1 MAPKIDS
8 AATLSRLGSVDICP
22 LPLGANQDDDMRAP
36 LDLEGASEIAHMTYA
51 LVNTGHHYPPLDT
64 EAMLEDA
71 EVVNL
76 VHRVAVFL
84 GSAEAYD
91 KICQDVFLQHASVEG
106 DMESQLPLT
115 SIHGVFERLKIPPEH
130 LIIFETV
137 LRKETNFK
145 RKPEKIPYDLFHQ
158 VLIKVLRRIR
168 DTYCIRIQRGQ
179 FVTRKTRRLEDEY
192 MRESD
197 CGRGCFGECFW
208 VKHKATGFRR
218 VAKRIA
224 KKRSQV
230 PKEEVEDE
238 MNILRKLDHPNI
250 VRLFEWFEA
259 DDDFLLVMEGARAGD
274 LGRAL
279 QRAKQEGHRGLQ
291 ENVVR
296 VLIQQALD
304 ALVYI
309 HSEKVIHRDVK
320 PANMILTKLD
330 QFPPHLLLADFGIA
344 TVFQPDAPAAAS
356 RGPTGTYAYMAPE
369 CYDNNVT
376 PKVDVWA
383 LGIVAYECL
392 CGHRP
397 FGDSQFV
404 VEYESRHE
412 PRPVD
417 MKAIVDIGI
426 SQAAVKFISWLLEKQ
441 EAWRPSSEE
450 AQKEFNWPE
459 VAQPDGYVT
468 SLIGF
473 SKKSTFSKAVYL
485 CAASQLDTSKLDGL
499 NEMFKRL
506 DTDRNGKLSM
516 QEFKEGLRQVLDP
529 ESIEKMVD
537 ALDMDHSGSADY
549 SEFIAGCLDAHTDLI
564 ESALSHVFHVF
575 DINGDGKI
583 SLKELSSILTS
594 DGSLSIVLPEGKTV
608 EEFMKEIDASQ
619 DGFISFDELKEYL
632 KREAAA
638 SSALPS
644 KALVRPAERCLAM
657 DLGGWGWPAN
667 RTMWSHV
674 QFMLNHVE
682 LHPVTDAHI
691 SKSSTAS
698 QPNEAFDD
706 NLMTI

>member
-1 MAPKIDS
+1 MDS
-8 AATLSRLGSVDICP
+8 GTLSARLGSLDLCP
-22 LPLGANQDDDMRAP
+22 LPIGGEDDLRVPLNLDAP
-36 LDLEGASEIAHMTYA
+36 VSQSHTYA
-51 LVNTGHHYPPLDT
+51 LINTGQNYPPLDT
-64 EAMLEDA
+64 EAMLEDG
-71 EVVNL
+71 EVVKL
-76 VHRVAVFL
+76 VHRVAVAL
-84 GSAEAYD
+84 SSAEAYD
-91 KICQDVFLQHASVEG
+91 KICKNVFLQHASTTEA
-106 DMESQLPLT
+106 ESHLPQT
-115 SIHGVFERLKIPPEH
+115 SIPDVFESLKIPGQH
-130 LIIFETV
+130 VNIFETV

-145 RKPEKIPYDLFHQ
+145 RKPEKISYDLFHQ
-158 VLIKVLRRIR
+158 VFIKVLRRIR
-168 DTYCIRIQRGQ
+168 DTFCVRIQRGQ
-179 FVTRKTRRLEDEY
+179 FVTKKTRRLEDEY
-192 MRESD
+192 VRESD

-208 VKHKATGFRR
+208 VKHKTTGFRR

-259 DDDFLLVMEGARAGD
+259 DDDFLLVMEGAKAGD

-279 QRAKQEGHRGLQ
+279 QRAKQEGHKGLQ

-296 VLIQQALD
+296 LLIQQALD

-309 HSEKVIHRDVK
+309 HSERVIHRDVK
-320 PANMILTKLD
+320 PANMVLTKLD

-344 TVFQPDAPAAAS
+344 MVFKPDATGSTES

-369 CYDNNVT
+369 AYDNNVT

-412 PRPVD
+412 PAPVD
-417 MKAIVDIGI
+417 MKPMVDVGI
-426 SQAAVKFISWLLEKQ
+426 SEAGVKFVSWLLEKQ

-450 AQKEFNWPE
+450 AGQVVPSASVPSQTTLFLVEAQKEMNWPE

-468 SLIGF
+468 SMIGF

-499 NEMFKRL
+499 NEMFHKL
-506 DTDRNGKLSM
+506 DVDRNGKLST

-529 ESIEKMVD
+529 DAIEALVD

-583 SLKELSSILTS
+583 SLKELSSILTT
-594 DGSLSIVLPEGKTV
+594 DGSLSI
-608 EEFMKEIDASQ
+608 EIDQSK
-619 DGFISFDELKEYL
+619 DGFISFEELKEFL
-632 KREAAA
+632 KKEAAA
-638 SSALPS
+638 NP
-644 KALVRPAERCLAM
+644 VPAKP
-657 DLGGWGWPAN
+657 LGGSVSEGRAIQGDVADVYPCLGGLRFGAWHA
-667 RTMWSHV
+667 
-674 QFMLNHVE
+674 F
-682 LHPVTDAHI
+682 
-691 SKSSTAS
+691 
-698 QPNEAFDD
+698 NEPS
-706 NLMTI
+706 